1 MTRHGKNATNGAVY
15 SYHER
20 RKDAKASGFG
30 SEKTR
35 FSKDSIKGNIFFS
48 LFHDIFDN
56 LTFILKIFFCLCHIS

>member
-35 FSKDSIKGNIFFS
+35 FSKDSIKGS
-48 LFHDIFDN
+48 
-56 LTFILKIFFCLCHIS
+56 ISFTISRYF